1 MRHALPFYIVTIP
14 HPIRSLYI
22 NMVKKARL
30 FVINVSHRSNLL
42 LPCYNIAMKLSPIN
56 KSIYTTLI
64 TEDAAVGDRF
74 VLRKASHDLCDD
86 EAIGATLIL
95 SGIESQADEKAKKGK
110 KADDQALT
118 LADDFCYVANSVKT
132 VARGTY
138 SAGRLYDQFE
148 KYLVVAVE
156 FTLCGFAIC
165 KVLGEIDPKTDL
177 PELPDMEY
185 SNVWTTPVVDDWFDE
200 SAHVDNT
207 PANTLDE

>member
-1 MRHALPFYIVTIP
+1 
-14 HPIRSLYI
+14 
-22 NMVKKARL
+22 
-30 FVINVSHRSNLL
+30 
-42 LPCYNIAMKLSPIN
+42 MKLSPIN

-74 VLRKASHDLCDD
+74 ILRKATAKDLCDD

-95 SGIESQADEKAKKGK
+95 SGL
-110 KADDQALT
+110 DDQKSSKKDVEAALT

-156 FTLCGFAIC
+156 FTPLCGFATFAKSSAKSTRKPTSPSSQTWNIPTSGRF
-165 KVLGEIDPKTDL
+165 VLGLTIGLTKASTSTIHQSML
-177 PELPDMEY
+177 
-185 SNVWTTPVVDDWFDE
+185 STN
-200 SAHVDNT
+200 N
-207 PANTLDE
+207 

>member
-1 MRHALPFYIVTIP
+1 
-14 HPIRSLYI
+14 
-22 NMVKKARL
+22 
-30 FVINVSHRSNLL
+30 
-42 LPCYNIAMKLSPIN
+42 MKLSPIN

-86 EAIGATLIL
+86 EAIGATLVL
-95 SGIESQADEKAKKGK
+95 SGLEGTSKDAPSETKAKTK
-110 KADDQALT
+110 KAANASASTNTTEQALT

-165 KVLGEIDPKTDL
+165 KVLGEIDPKVEL
-177 PELPDMEY
+177 PELPDLEY
-185 SNVWTTPVVDDWFDE
+185 SNVWPTYAASDDWFDE
-200 SAHVDNT
+200 SEHVDNT
-207 PANTLDE
+207 PEGALDE

>member
-1 MRHALPFYIVTIP
+1 
-14 HPIRSLYI
+14 
-22 NMVKKARL
+22 
-30 FVINVSHRSNLL
+30 
-42 LPCYNIAMKLSPIN
+42 MKLSPIN

-74 VLRKASHDLCDD
+74 VLRKAAHDLCDD

-95 SGIESQADEKAKKGK
+95 SGLEGATSETAKKTK
-110 KADDQALT
+110 KADEQALT

-165 KVLGEIDPKTDL
+165 KVLGEIDPKVEL

-185 SNVWTTPVVDDWFDE
+185 SNVWPTHAASDDWFDE
-200 SAHVDNT
+200 SEHVDNT
-207 PANTLDE
+207 PADALDE

>member
-1 MRHALPFYIVTIP
+1 
-14 HPIRSLYI
+14 
-22 NMVKKARL
+22 
-30 FVINVSHRSNLL
+30 
-42 LPCYNIAMKLSPIN
+42 MKLSPIN

-86 EAIGATLIL
+86 EAIGATLVL
-95 SGIESQADEKAKKGK
+95 SGLEGASKDSSSETKAKAKK
-110 KADDQALT
+110 AEEQALT

-165 KVLGEIDPKTDL
+165 KVLGEIDPKVEL
-177 PELPDMEY
+177 PELPDLEY
-185 SNVWTTPVVDDWFDE
+185 SNVWPTYAASDDWFDE
-200 SAHVDNT
+200 SEHVDNT
-207 PANTLDE
+207 PEGALDE

>member
-1 MRHALPFYIVTIP
+1 
-14 HPIRSLYI
+14 
-22 NMVKKARL
+22 
-30 FVINVSHRSNLL
+30 
-42 LPCYNIAMKLSPIN
+42 MKLSPIN

-74 VLRKASHDLCDD
+74 ILRKAAKDLCDD

-95 SGIESQADEKAKKGK
+95 SGL
-110 KADDQALT
+110 DDQKSSKKDVEAALT

-165 KVLGEIDPKTDL
+165 KVLGEIDPKTNL

-185 SNVWTTPVVDDWFDE
+185 SNVWPVRAGADDWFDE
-200 SAHVDNT
+200 SEHLDNT
-207 PANTLDE
+207 PVDALDE

>member
-1 MRHALPFYIVTIP
+1 MFIILNISEKVKDKNKS
-14 HPIRSLYI
+14 PIF
-22 NMVKKARL
+22 A
-30 FVINVSHRSNLL
+30 LL
-42 LPCYNIAMKLSPIN
+42 LYLALCYNGDMKLSPIN

-86 EAIGATLIL
+86 EAIGATLVL
-95 SGIESQADEKAKKGK
+95 SGLEGTSKDSSSETKAKTK
-110 KADDQALT
+110 KAEEQALT

-165 KVLGEIDPKTDL
+165 KVLGEIDPKVEL
-177 PELPDMEY
+177 PELPDLEY
-185 SNVWTTPVVDDWFDE
+185 SNVWPTYAASDDWFDE
-200 SAHVDNT
+200 SGHVDNT
-207 PANTLDE
+207 PEGALDE

>member
-1 MRHALPFYIVTIP
+1 
-14 HPIRSLYI
+14 
-22 NMVKKARL
+22 
-30 FVINVSHRSNLL
+30 
-42 LPCYNIAMKLSPIN
+42 MKLSPIN

-95 SGIESQADEKAKKGK
+95 SGIESQTDEKAKKGK
-110 KADDQALT
+110 KADKMQVDFSAN

-185 SNVWTTPVVDDWFDE
+185 SNVWTTPAVDDWFDE

-207 PANTLDE
+207 PANALDE

>member
-1 MRHALPFYIVTIP
+1 
-14 HPIRSLYI
+14 
-22 NMVKKARL
+22 
-30 FVINVSHRSNLL
+30 
-42 LPCYNIAMKLSPIN
+42 MKLSPIN

-86 EAIGATLIL
+86 EAIGATLVL
-95 SGIESQADEKAKKGK
+95 SGLENSVDEKTSKSKKS
-110 KADDQALT
+110 DEQALT

-165 KVLGEIDPKTDL
+165 KVLGEIDPKIEL
-177 PELPDMEY
+177 PELPDPDH
-185 SNVWTTPVVDDWFDE
+185 SNIWPTHTASEDWFDE
-200 SAHVDNT
+200 SEHADNT
-207 PANTLDE
+207 PAGALDE

>member
-1 MRHALPFYIVTIP
+1 
-14 HPIRSLYI
+14 
-22 NMVKKARL
+22 
-30 FVINVSHRSNLL
+30 
-42 LPCYNIAMKLSPIN
+42 MKLSPIN

-64 TEDAAVGDRF
+64 TENAAVGDRY
-74 VLRKASHDLCDD
+74 VLRKAARDICDD
-86 EAIGATLIL
+86 EAIGATLVL
-95 SGIESQADEKAKKGK
+95 SGLDGMTVDKAAEAVSKTAAKKSAK
-110 KADDQALT
+110 KSDDSQTLT

-177 PELPDMEY
+177 PELPDPDY
-185 SNVWTTPVVDDWFDE
+185 SGIWPTPTYAATEDWFDE
-200 SAHVDNT
+200 SEHVDNT
-207 PANTLDE
+207 PAGALDE

>member
-1 MRHALPFYIVTIP
+1 
-14 HPIRSLYI
+14 
-22 NMVKKARL
+22 
-30 FVINVSHRSNLL
+30 
-42 LPCYNIAMKLSPIN
+42 MKLSPIN

-64 TEDAAVGDRF
+64 TEDATVGDRF

-86 EAIGATLIL
+86 EAIGATLVL
-95 SGIESQADEKAKKGK
+95 SGLENSADDAKSKSK
-110 KADDQALT
+110 KADEQALT

-165 KVLGEIDPKTDL
+165 KVLGEIDPKVEL
-177 PELPDMEY
+177 PELPDADY
-185 SNVWTTPVVDDWFDE
+185 SNVWPAYATSEDWFDE
-200 SAHVDNT
+200 SEHVDNT
-207 PANTLDE
+207 PAGALDE

>member
-1 MRHALPFYIVTIP
+1 
-14 HPIRSLYI
+14 
-22 NMVKKARL
+22 
-30 FVINVSHRSNLL
+30 
-42 LPCYNIAMKLSPIN
+42 MKLSPIN

-95 SGIESQADEKAKKGK
+95 SGLEVQVEEGAASESSKSKKTQKAKESQT
-110 KADDQALT
+110 LT

-138 SAGRLYDQFE
+138 SAGRLYDQFD

-165 KVLGEIDPKTDL
+165 KVLGEIDPKADL

-185 SNVWTTPVVDDWFDE
+185 SNVWTTPTVDDWFDE
-200 SAHVDNT
+200 SEHVDNT
-207 PANTLDE
+207 PADALDE

>member
-1 MRHALPFYIVTIP
+1 
-14 HPIRSLYI
+14 
-22 NMVKKARL
+22 
-30 FVINVSHRSNLL
+30 
-42 LPCYNIAMKLSPIN
+42 MKLSPIN

-64 TEDAAVGDRF
+64 TENAAVGDRY
-74 VLRKASHDLCDD
+74 VLRKAAHDICDD
-86 EAIGATLIL
+86 EAIGATLVL
-95 SGIESQADEKAKKGK
+95 SGLDGMSSNQPAEGNSKAVAKKSTK
-110 KADDQALT
+110 KSDDNQVLT

-177 PELPDMEY
+177 PELPDPDY
-185 SNVWTTPVVDDWFDE
+185 SSVWPTYTTAENWFDE
-200 SAHVDNT
+200 SEHIDNT
-207 PANTLDE
+207 PVDAIDE